1 MSFSWQSHTRRNHAS
16 TSAVAY
22 RFCHDDDFTRAFSI
36 RAIARYT
43 QRTVYN
49 WNICKTTLT
58 RPISFDQTEVFV
70 EFSLKSHKFSGQ
82 MGLERDAGADDPKGR
97 RRSPNY
103 LAPVATRITVALGL
117 ELCSFLIRAKFSR
130 GLKSNCLS
138 YFGAIKRN

>member
-22 RFCHDDDFTRAFSI
+22 RYDHDEDFTRAFTI

-49 WNICKTTLT
+49 PNICKTT
-58 RPISFDQTEVFV
+58 RPISFDQTDVFV

-103 LAPVATRITVALGL
+103 LAPVATRITVALGR
-117 ELCSFLIRAKFSR
+117 ELGSFLIRAKFSR

-138 YFGAIKRN
+138 YFGAIQRN